1 MWCGMICSHMYC
13 SQEEVHI
20 GKQLEWV
27 TTILIWILFLLL
39 LYRRNT
45 EIINFNFQI
54 PFSKFFF
61 ASKGRIQDRQ
71 SPLLLTRI
79 SHFGITVSDKADGP
93 FQLEIDY
100 IGADFDPN
108 HHEETAYETYEIK
121 QNHIIGT

>member
-1 MWCGMICSHMYC
+1 MCYSSNEI
-13 SQEEVHI
+13 
-20 GKQLEWV
+20 K
-27 TTILIWILFLLL
+27 TILQTDYIFL
-39 LYRRNT
+39 
-45 EIINFNFQI
+45 FNFQI

-71 SPLLLTRI
+71 SPLPQTRI

-100 IGADFDPN
+100 IGAEFDQS
-108 HHEETAYETYEIK
+108 HYEETAYEMYEIQ